1 MHGLYFITGLI
12 LGFGWGLV
20 VARELVLELMKIEAA
35 IEATAESVF
44 C

>member
-20 VARELVLELMKIEAA
+20 VARELALELMRVVGA
-35 IEATAESVF
+35 IEEASLLT
-44 C
+44 

>member
-20 VARELVLELMKIEAA
+20 VARELALELMNVMGA
-35 IEATAESVF
+35 IEATANLVA
-44 C
+44 

>member
-20 VARELVLELMKIEAA
+20 VARGLVLELMNVMGA
-35 IEATAESVF
+35 IEATANLVA
-44 C
+44 